1 MEWIFFPYK
10 GIFVTEHKI
19 EGFISRIQTYSLV
32 KYYNLKV
39 TCVSPRFG

>member
-10 GIFVTEHKI
+10 DIFVTEHKI
-19 EGFISRIQTYSLV
+19 EGFIGRIQTYSLV